1 MGKKA
6 IEISEIDQEKL
17 LEALNKAY
25 ADEWLAYYQYWIGA
39 KIVKGPMRGVAQ
51 HELEEHAEEELKHAR
66 MLVERIIQLGGTPLL
81 KPEDWLQYTTCG
93 YQTPTVDDVRNVIA
107 QNLDGERCA
116 IDIYNKLLKMVLNK
130 DPITYKIAIDILE
143 DELEHE
149 EDLQCIIEDIDM
161 MKKR

>member
-51 HELEEHAEEELKHAR
+51 RELEEHAEEELKHAR
-66 MLVERIIQLGGTPLL
+66 MIADRIIQLGGTPLL
-81 KPEDWLQYTTCG
+81 EPEGWMQHANCG
-93 YQTPTVDDVRNVIA
+93 YQVPKDSDVRSVVA

-116 IDIYNKLLKMVLNK
+116 IDVYNKLLKMVLNK
-130 DPITYKIAIDILE
+130 DPITYKLAIDILE